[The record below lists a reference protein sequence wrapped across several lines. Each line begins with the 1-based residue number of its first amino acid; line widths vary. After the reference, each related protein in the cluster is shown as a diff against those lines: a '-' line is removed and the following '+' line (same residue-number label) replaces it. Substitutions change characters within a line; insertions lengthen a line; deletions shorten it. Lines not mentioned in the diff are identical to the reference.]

1 MAEEKSI
8 TSMVITVV
16 VALIVTGVVLVPI
29 IQGLSGGDNG
39 SEGGGDSNL
48 GTYHYLTA
56 KEGENH
62 TLSISETD
70 SSAIVEYDGETLVT
84 MEKGTEAWI
93 LPIMA
98 TNDDIGGEN
107 AEFLWVLYYHIDKVS
122 GQGSVWFEG
131 QSITDSTTISPVLPQ
146 DYSISGKSVS
156 ELESECIWHIAE
168 EGDLA
173 LVDKPIMGV
182 DDTIYFAYF
191 NQDGLETEGNPN
203 VSTIKYVGIMG
214 IGTLETLSENIYCP
228 SSMYDWETI
237 DNATSES
244 GDYYDLESYPNNW
257 QEGDITIDTSETSDG
272 IRLNGISVITH
283 WENTANPTWTQNI
296 TKFIVPVK
304 EGGSSSDNGDLG
316 TTGTILSVIPVF
328 VILAILLYAVQYLRA
343 RPEQY

>member
-1 MAEEKSI
+1 MFLTK
-8 TSMVITVV
+8 VIGIVIAV
-16 VALIVTGVVLVPI
+16 IVAAVVLVPI
-29 IQGLSGGDNG
+29 CNSIADGGNNDGDNG
-39 SEGGGDSNL
+39 SDQVGQ
-48 GTYHYLTA
+48 YHYLTA

-131 QSITDSTTISPVLPQ
+131 QSIVDSTTISSDLPQ
-146 DYSISGKSVS
+146 EYSISGKSVS
-156 ELESECIWHIAE
+156 GIGGECIWYIAD

-283 WENTANPTWTQNI
+283 WENPTNPTWTQNI

-304 EGGSSSDNGDLG
+304 EDGGTSDDTDLG
-316 TTGTILSVIPVF
+316 TAGTLIKVIPIF
-328 VILAILLYAVQYLRA
+328 VILAILMGAVGLFYQNRKA
-343 RPEQY
+343 I